1 MPLYRDFAFIFDK
14 AVQAEEIIISIR
26 KLKNSLIS
34 DIKIFDIYTGEN
46 IPKDKKSIG
55 INIEIQPYE
64 KTLTDTEID
73 ELSAIIINEISKKFS
88 ATIRN

>member
-1 MPLYRDFAFIFDK
+1 MFIL
-14 AVQAEEIIISIR
+14 E
-26 KLKNSLIS
+26 
-34 DIKIFDIYTGEN
+34 KIYQKT
-46 IPKDKKSIG
+46 KKSIG

-64 KTLTDTEID
+64 RTLTDAEID